1 MSVPNAELISRAKA
15 LTPVFADRAAE
26 VEASRKPHDGSIQD
40 LIDAGIMQMLVP
52 AKWGGAES
60 NLQTMFEVV
69 EAVSAGCISTG
80 WITSFYINH
89 NVYVA
94 KFDPKVHEEVFGER
108 GFTLMPGATA
118 PTMQADRVDGGWK
131 VSGKA
136 SWGSGIMHADWALV
150 SAITNEGPRTFM
162 LPANDVSIGDVWHYT
177 GMGGTGSNDILIEN
191 AFVPDHR
198 AINGGAFRNGPTEGS
213 AQYSNPLYSV
223 PILPLAYCTVVGVL
237 SGGLQGAMDAF
248 EKMVTQRVRNFS
260 GAVAKE
266 QQNVHITLGE
276 LRIATRVAHELAQM
290 VISKTQ
296 GIIDTREFTIE
307 DRLELKGYLAFLSKH
322 CRETINAMM
331 ANAGASS
338 FHKDQP
344 LQRFWR
350 DMNTVCSHAFWDW
363 DVTREQTGRVALG
376 LEVTHP
382 LV

>member
-1 MSVPNAELISRAKA
+1 MAVEDTRLIDRAKA
-15 LTPVFADRAAE
+15 MKPTLAARAAE
-26 VEASRKPHDGSIQD
+26 VEAMRKPHDQSIQEM
-40 LIDAGIMQMLVP
+40 IDAGIIQMLVP

-60 NLQTMFEVV
+60 NLNTMFQVV
-69 EAVSAGCISTG
+69 EAISSACISTG

-89 NVYVA
+89 NVCVA
-94 KFDPKVHEEVFGER
+94 KFDPRVHEEVFGVR

-118 PTMQADRVDGGWK
+118 PTMKADRVPGGWR
-131 VSGKA
+131 VSGRA

-150 SAITNEGPRTFM
+150 SAMTSEGPRSFM
-162 LPANDVSIGDVWHYT
+162 LPTSDVGIGDVWHFT
-177 GMGGTGSNDILIEN
+177 GMAGTGSNDILLDN
-191 AFVPDHR
+191 AFVPDYR
-198 AINGGAFRNGPTEGS
+198 AIDGGTFRGGPTEGS
-213 AQYSNPLYSV
+213 ALYDNPLYSV

-248 EKMVTQRVRNFS
+248 EDMVAQRVRNFS
-260 GAVAKE
+260 GSVAKE

-276 LRIATRVAHELAQM
+276 FRIATRVAHELAQM
-290 VISKTQ
+290 VINKTQ
-296 GIIDTREFTIE
+296 AITDSRAFTVD

-322 CRETINAMM
+322 CRDTINAMM

-363 DVTREQTGRVALG
+363 DVTREQTGRVMLG

-382 LV
+382 LI